1 MMSRTIFLLSGLCI
15 GTALAAEVTSNA
27 NPRASSASAS
37 NRAAIFET
45 NTLDALAADLKEG
58 DAQTRMNAV
67 RKLGSSSD
75 PESKRILID
84 RFKQI
89 PQPEPSTDSHQSEK
103 AEVLRQVLPKL
114 PSSER
119 TPLLLSTLR
128 EEISALKAAESVGRG
143 KYYPKD
149 LAALTITSLAAEGFS
164 EEARHELAL
173 SSSDQSIPQG
183 IRVAMLAAVLRHDLQ
198 KEGGKT
204 PEEMARSVLKA
215 VTVRPVAP
223 IPWDIYNDP
232 SNRIAYSKTDVFQNR
247 QKEMAKWLKSDDA
260 VRTTAYESL
269 LHSSGLAAVQQLV
282 AELDQKSVPVERRD
296 YFALLA
302 TDILRGQSPGGYAP
316 SGDIEASVDA
326 LAKYVEGM
334 EDAGAFSRRAVA
346 AANLNAFWEKA
357 KQAKRIAIES
367 AAGIPAARSH

>member
-1 MMSRTIFLLSGLCI
+1 MMSRTIIILNGLCI
-15 GTALAAEVTSNA
+15 GTTLAAEVTSNE
-27 NPRASSASAS
+27 NPRASSASTS
-37 NRAAIFET
+37 NRAAIVET
-45 NTLDALAADLKEG
+45 NTLDAFAADLKDG
-58 DAQTRMNAV
+58 DALTRMNAV

-103 AEVLRQVLPKL
+103 VEVLRQVLPKL
-114 PSSER
+114 QSAER
-119 TPLLLSTLR
+119 TSLLLSTLR
-128 EEISALKAAESVGRG
+128 EEISALKAAGSVGRG
-143 KYYPKD
+143 KYYPKA
-149 LAALTITSLAAEGFS
+149 LTALTISSLAAEGFA
-164 EEARHELAL
+164 EEVRQELAL

-183 IRVAMLAAVLRHDLQ
+183 IRATMLAAVLRHDLQ
-198 KEGGKT
+198 KEGVQT

-215 VTVRPVAP
+215 ISVRPVAP

-232 SNRIAYSKTDVFQNR
+232 SNRIAYSKTGAFQSR

-302 TDILRGQSPGGYAP
+302 TDILKGHSPDGHTP

-357 KQAKRIAIES
+357 NQAKRIAIES
-367 AAGIPAARSH
+367 TAGKPAARSH